1 MNPFPTGGRACES
14 FSVGKELLRE
24 IRRGRN
30 QMSCLLNILCLSNLW
45 VDQVWLDPAPSLSP

>member
-1 MNPFPTGGRACES
+1 MS
-14 FSVGKELLRE
+14 LSDLSLGKELLRE

-45 VDQVWLDPAPSLSP
+45 VDQVWLDPAPRLSP